1 MSALLLLVHTI
12 MTLTELKA
20 ALTPL
25 ISDYKVTGIHGV
37 GVSKNHVVVYYED
50 RGPGTQ
56 EAAFVYAKMIGG
68 DLVKFEKSDMAD
80 LCALV
85 T

>member
-1 MSALLLLVHTI
+1 

-20 ALTPL
+20 ALVPL
-25 ISDYKVTGIHGV
+25 INDYKVTGIHAV
-37 GVSKNHVVVYYED
+37 GMSKNHVNVYYED

-68 DLVKFEKSDMAD
+68 DLVKFIKSDMAD
-80 LCALV
+80 LCSVV